1 MCREWRAPL
10 SCPARVPKI
19 EERARGRD
27 GAWKGVSVP
36 LSEHEQ
42 RVLHELEQA
51 LYQEDPKFAD
61 RVRSESV
68 YRYAGRYL
76 KLSLVGFLA
85 GLAVMLVFF
94 TSSVF
99 LGFLGVLIMFASLV
113 VFWTNV
119 RRMGKAGWEEMLRTD
134 GIGNA
139 LNDTRGWLRDR
150 FRRNR

>member
-1 MCREWRAPL
+1 
-10 SCPARVPKI
+10 
-19 EERARGRD
+19 
-27 GAWKGVSVP
+27 VSVP

-68 YRYAGRYL
+68 YRFAGRYL
-76 KLSLVGFLA
+76 KWAVAAFVVGLV
-85 GLAVMLVFF
+85 VMLFFF
-94 TSSVF
+94 TTNVF
-99 LGFLGVLIMFASLV
+99 LGFIGVLIMFASLV
-113 VFWTNV
+113 LFWTNV
-119 RRMGKAGWEEMLRTD
+119 RRMGKAGWEEMSHSLRTD

-139 LNDTRGWLRDR
+139 LNDTRGWFRDR